1 MSRRAGTEGQHKD
14 PPASLIR
21 EIPRDERPRERLLRC
36 GPQALSDAELL
47 AILLR
52 SGRPGASV
60 LELARELLR
69 QNGGLAGLLGAGG
82 RRPGNSTGT
91 GVRGGWAASCGLT
104 CPRR

>member
-1 MSRRAGTEGQHKD
+1 MSRRGGTEGQHKD

-52 SGRPGASV
+52 SGRPGASDRISQ
-60 LELARELLR
+60 APCFTSSADWRSLL
-69 QNGGLAGLLGAGG
+69 
-82 RRPGNSTGT
+82 
-91 GVRGGWAASCGLT
+91 
-104 CPRR
+104 